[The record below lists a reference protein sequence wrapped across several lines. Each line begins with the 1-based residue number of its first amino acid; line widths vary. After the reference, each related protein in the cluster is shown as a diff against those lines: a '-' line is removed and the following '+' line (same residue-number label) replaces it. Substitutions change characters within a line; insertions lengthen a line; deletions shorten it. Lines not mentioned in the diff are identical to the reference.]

1 MNNETKLFTLI
12 GPPEAGK
19 MALAEAL
26 AKAFDGRIELAPRL
40 TDKPPEYIDRSAGY
54 VRRVTPTTLRRHVLD
69 GRLIL
74 TRESEHVSGFDR
86 TRIDRLLQKRNVI
99 LVTTEEG
106 VRELQNQRDD
116 NGALKYNLVVIRV
129 VPPRKAGTDT
139 PPPPSGLKADFEI
152 LSVPGPDHTAWAVRE
167 LSRHFD
173 KMLA

>member
-1 MNNETKLFTLI
+1 MNKETKLFTLI

-40 TDKPPEYIDRSAGY
+40 TDKPPERIDGSAGY

-74 TRESEHVSGFDR
+74 TRANEHVSGFDR
-86 TRIDRLLQKRNVI
+86 ERIDRLLQKRNVI
-99 LVTTEEG
+99 LVTTEDG
-106 VRELQNQRDD
+106 VRELQRERDD
-116 NGALKYNLVVIRV
+116 SGSFKYKLVVIRV
-129 VPPRKAGTDT
+129 VPPRKPGTDT
-139 PPPPSGLKADFEI
+139 PPPPSGLTADFEI
-152 LSVPGPDHTAWAVRE
+152 LSAPGPDHTAWAVRE